1 MENLD
6 SLKKELKSTQ
16 ELKEAVSTM
25 KALAAANIK
34 KYEKIVANVIKYQSN
49 IDLGI
54 QAILKQHPD
63 ILSYIDYIENSYSK
77 QENGQN
83 VLIVVGSNNGLCGRF
98 NDRITDFFIENTQ
111 LEQNRFI
118 ITIGDRI
125 NLLVASKKFL
135 IDKHFPVPNSH
146 KQILNLVDELFE
158 IIEKKL
164 IKKNLAKVSIYFTSY
179 NSKNKEALTKKKVL
193 PLEKKY
199 FEKLKNKQWPTNNIP
214 FWRIEEKK
222 LTSDFIQQ
230 YIFVSI
236 YLSIVSSMAAEQFS
250 RLTTLQRAEQN
261 IKERLAELKLKYNQT
276 RQNMI
281 TSELLDT
288 IAGLK
293 SLEHSNNKT

>member
-98 NDRITDFFIENTQ
+98 NDRITYFFIENTK

-164 IKKNLAKVSIYFTSY
+164 IKKNLAKVSICFTSY
-179 NSKNKEALTKKKVL
+179 NSKNKEVLTKKKVL

-236 YLSIVSSMAAEQFS
+236 YLSLVSSMAAEQFN

-261 IKERLAELKLKYNQT
+261 IKERLGELKLKYNQT

>member
-63 ILSYIDYIENSYSK
+63 ILSYIDYIENSYNK
-77 QENGQN
+77 QENRQN

-98 NDRITDFFIENTQ
+98 NDRITDFFIENIQ
-111 LEQNRFI
+111 SEQNRFI

-164 IKKNLAKVSIYFTSY
+164 IKKNLAKVSICFTSY
-179 NSKNKEALTKKKVL
+179 TSKNKEALTKKKVL

-236 YLSIVSSMAAEQFS
+236 YLSLVSSMAAEQFS

-261 IKERLAELKLKYNQT
+261 IKDRIAELKLKYNQT

>member
-54 QAILKQHPD
+54 QAILKQYPD

-77 QENGQN
+77 EKTGQN
-83 VLIVVGSNNGLCGRF
+83 ILIVIGSNQGLCGRF
-98 NDRITDFFIENTQ
+98 NDKITDFFIENIQ
-111 LEQNRFI
+111 PEQNRFI
-118 ITIGDRI
+118 VTIGDRI
-125 NLLVASKKFL
+125 NLLVASKKLL
-135 IDKHFPVPNSH
+135 IDRHFAVPNSH
-146 KQILNLVDELFE
+146 KQILNLVDELFD

-164 IKKNLAKVSIYFTSY
+164 VNKNLAKVSIYFTSY
-179 NSKNKEALTKKKVL
+179 TNKNKEALIRKKVL

-214 FWRIEEKK
+214 CWRIEVKK

-236 YLSIVSSMAAEQFS
+236 YLSLVSSMSAEQFS

-261 IKERLAELKLKYNQT
+261 IKDRIAELNLKYNQT

-293 SLEHSNNKT
+293 SLENNNIKA